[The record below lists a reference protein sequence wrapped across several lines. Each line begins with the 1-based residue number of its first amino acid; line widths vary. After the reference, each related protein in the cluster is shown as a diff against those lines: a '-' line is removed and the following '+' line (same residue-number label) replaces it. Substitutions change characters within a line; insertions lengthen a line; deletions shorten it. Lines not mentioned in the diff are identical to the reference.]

1 MNNMALIIC
10 IECGKQ
16 FSDKALACP
25 KCGCPT
31 SEIIGNTSKNDLY
44 GEKLL
49 ANNAFEDGRYEEAYH
64 LFSQI
69 YSKSQDDSNVLIR
82 LGLATAAKDCLEN
95 DVPKSTK
102 DLISQSLTM
111 LKTDLDLNTKISTLF
126 KDLKSVSK
134 YIDDTVEKNV
144 SDMLSGTTPMRSN
157 SSIIIGGLFD
167 PVNVAKRNSYED
179 EKTLNKNNQIVE
191 QATKYAKNI
200 YDNISVLNNTICS
213 LIKEIIGEE
222 KLNQDNKNELIIFN
236 VVDELDNPY
245 NVCSGEEYEI
255 FTIDSVNAGRI
266 KNGKN
271 LGGTILF
278 SEPKG
283 KVIITNY
290 KISYTCANKP
300 NFTFTQSIKDL
311 TNIIDDRPFK
321 QIKFVLFDGMKIY
334 ISLKNVN
341 DIERCLKSLNETIVR

>member
-1 MNNMALIIC
+1 MALIIC
-10 IECGKQ
+10 PECGKQ
-16 FSDKALACP
+16 FSDKAQACP
-25 KCGCPT
+25 ECGCPT
-31 SEIIGNTSKNDLY
+31 SEITGSTSQNDHS

-49 ANNAFEDGRYEEAYH
+49 ANNAFEDGRYDEAYQ

-69 YSKSQDDSNVLIR
+69 YSKSQEDSNVLIR

-95 DVPKSTK
+95 GVPKSTK
-102 DLISQSLTM
+102 DLIIQGLTI
-111 LKTDLDLNTKISTLF
+111 LKTDSDFNSKLSTLF

-134 YIDDTVEKNV
+134 YIDDTVEKMV

-179 EKTLNKNNQIVE
+179 EKTLNKNNQIID

-200 YDNISVLNNTICS
+200 YDNKSILTNLICS
-213 LIKEIIGEE
+213 LIKEIIGESN
-222 KLNQDNKNELIIFN
+222 LSQDNKNELIIFN

-255 FTIDSVNAGRI
+255 FTIDNVNAGRV

-334 ISLKNVN
+334 ITLKNVN
-341 DIERCLKSLNETIVR
+341 DIENCLNKLNETIVR